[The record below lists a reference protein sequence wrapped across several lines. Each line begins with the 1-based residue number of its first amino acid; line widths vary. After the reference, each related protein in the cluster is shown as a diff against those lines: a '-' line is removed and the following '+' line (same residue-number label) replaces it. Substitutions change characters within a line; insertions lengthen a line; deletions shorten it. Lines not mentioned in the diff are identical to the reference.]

1 MQDLEAFLMNQF
13 RPELAGEL
21 RVRVKFVWGEG
32 ERERCQIAIEEGVA
46 QMSADSMSDVT
57 LVFASASLLQA
68 ILLGQKSALDHFLTG
83 EFRSDGGL
91 PLVFPILQAFTG
103 RGRSHQPEEP

>member
-1 MQDLEAFLMNQF
+1 
-13 RPELAGEL
+13 
-21 RVRVKFVWGEG
+21 
-32 ERERCQIAIEEGVA
+32 
-46 QMSADSMSDVT
+46 MSADSTSDVT

-91 PLVFPILQAFTG
+91 PLVFPILRAFAG
-103 RGRSHQPEEP
+103 RRHGDQPEEP